1 MKENSIITP
10 ITDLIANNKTEQS
23 TEHRLS
29 VAVDKLTDEFIKALG
44 KGKVKLTK
52 ASDFTNIVNSFMV
65 IQEYKKL
72 NTNIEEVYDDKLHD
86 LVDESDNT
94 IQELYAKLFEAYN
107 TDNDEKNRGD

>member
-52 ASDFTNIVNSFMV
+52 A
-65 IQEYKKL
+65 
-72 NTNIEEVYDDKLHD
+72 
-86 LVDESDNT
+86 
-94 IQELYAKLFEAYN
+94 
-107 TDNDEKNRGD
+107 